1 MESEVL
7 ANLGMGK
14 EQEGSGSISQAADST
29 YLKETKEEMKAAEE
43 VKELDLE
50 EIIGELANEIR
61 NAYQNAVDWIVDE
74 DNKII
79 AIVALSGTFAAGI
92 AGYWYLYLR
101 KVNVN
106 CWFCGKVSL
115 IRASETNSWTCPYC
129 DQFNGF
135 TSEGKSKKTI
145 VMRFLSRGYR

>member
-61 NAYQNAVDWIVDE
+61 NAYQNGVTGSLM
-74 DNKII
+74 KITKL
-79 AIVALSGTFAAGI
+79 VF
-92 AGYWYLYLR
+92 
-101 KVNVN
+101 
-106 CWFCGKVSL
+106 
-115 IRASETNSWTCPYC
+115 
-129 DQFNGF
+129 
-135 TSEGKSKKTI
+135 
-145 VMRFLSRGYR
+145 